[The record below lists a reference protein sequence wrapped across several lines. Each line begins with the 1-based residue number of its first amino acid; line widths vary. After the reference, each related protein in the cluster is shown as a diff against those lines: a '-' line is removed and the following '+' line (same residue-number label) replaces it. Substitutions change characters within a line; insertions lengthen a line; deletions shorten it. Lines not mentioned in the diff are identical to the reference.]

1 MLNVKI
7 QKLVE
12 VDPKEPEF
20 YLPDFMPI
28 PKSATTFIS
37 AVGGTGKTFLAI
49 QLAARAVQ
57 KNNTVK
63 ALVWFSEDPAGLI
76 KHRAEAVLNKIKSAG
91 LNHLNNIDIIDDF
104 PEPITKANAAEYQE
118 LFAPYN
124 IVFLDPLIAFFGG
137 EENSNSQA
145 RQFMGKV
152 NQIAIQNLQ
161 SIVFLHHGTKPTK
174 EQESRARGAGAFVDA
189 VRLAYEIKDI
199 EGEPANKEIIITKD
213 NYGVK
218 RIFGESQ
225 KIQVL
230 PAWEEKKKTPKEV
243 KADLIIE
250 AEKTKKELKTEDD
263 YPLLEDETIAKEDP
277 FQSVWEDAEELK
289 NEF

>member
-1 MLNVKI
+1 MQNVKI

-12 VDPKEPEF
+12 VDPREPEF

-37 AVGGTGKTFLAI
+37 AIGGTGKTFLAL

-57 KNNTVK
+57 KKSTKV
-63 ALVWFSEDPAGLI
+63 LCWFSEDPAGLI

-189 VRLAYEIKDI
+189 VRLAYEIKDV
-199 EGEPANKEIIITKD
+199 EGEPENKEIIITKD

-230 PAWEEKKKTPKEV
+230 PAWEEKKTVKEL
-243 KADLIIE
+243 KADLVLGKE
-250 AEKTKKELKTEDD
+250 SKTKKRKPTTSDEDD
-263 YPLLEDETIAKEDP
+263 VVIESPKEWKSGLEKLLEI
-277 FQSVWEDAEELK
+277 
-289 NEF
+289 